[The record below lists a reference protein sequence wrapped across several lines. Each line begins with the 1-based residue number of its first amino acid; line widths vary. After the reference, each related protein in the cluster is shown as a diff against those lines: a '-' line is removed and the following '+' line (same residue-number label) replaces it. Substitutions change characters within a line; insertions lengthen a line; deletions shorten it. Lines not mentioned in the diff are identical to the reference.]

1 MIESLSQGDGLGNYA
16 AVIES
21 SAGRRALIAT
31 VLAAALVAV
40 LSVAVGGLLA
50 WYAHSARRGW
60 VRAVLWFTILVPFF
74 VGAIPKNYAMV
85 LLLADNGPLNSLL
98 DELGMEPVSLLYT
111 STGVIVG
118 MVYTMV
124 PYAALCLYGVFLRID
139 ETLIVAARST
149 GASWSRVAATVVLPL
164 AMPGVVAGLALVF
177 AIALGFYVT
186 PVLLGG
192 AEAPFMATLIGEYV
206 LAQFDYPLASAAS
219 VMLLAVALLVLGIV
233 LRAVGRERLLRA
245 VA

>member
-1 MIESLSQGDGLGNYA
+1 M
-16 AVIES
+16 IES
-21 SAGRRALIAT
+21 SAGRRALVAT
-31 VLAAALVAV
+31 VLAAALVAM
-40 LSVAVGGLLA
+40 LSVAIGALLA
-50 WYAHSARRGW
+50 WYAHGARRGW
-60 VRAVLWFTILVPFF
+60 VRALLWFTILVPFF
-74 VGAIPKNYAMV
+74 VGVIPKNYAMV
-85 LLLADNGPLNSLL
+85 LLLADNGPLNGLL
-98 DELGMEPVSLLYT
+98 EALGIGPVSLLYT
-111 STGVIVG
+111 TTGVIAG

-139 ETLIVAARST
+139 ETLIAAARST

-164 AMPGVVAGLALVF
+164 ALPGVVAGLTLVF

-219 VMLLAVALLVLGIV
+219 VMLLAVALLTIGVVLAAI
-233 LRAVGRERLLRA
+233 GRERLLRA

>member
-1 MIESLSQGDGLGNYA
+1 VSQGDGLGNYV

-31 VLAAALVAV
+31 VLAAALVAA
-40 LSVAVGGLLA
+40 LSVAIGGLLA
-50 WYAHSARRGW
+50 WYAHSARCGW
-60 VRAVLWFTILVPFF
+60 IRAVLWFTILVPFF
-74 VGAIPKNYAMV
+74 VGVIPKSYAMV
-85 LLLADNGPLNSLL
+85 LLLADNGPLNGLL
-98 DELGMEPVSLLYT
+98 GELGLGPVNLLYT
-111 STGVIVG
+111 TTGVIAG

-139 ETLIVAARST
+139 ETLIAAARST
-149 GASWSRVAATVVLPL
+149 GASWTRVATTVVLPL
-164 AMPGVVAGLALVF
+164 ALPGIVAGLALVF

-192 AEAPFMATLIGEYV
+192 AEAPFVATLIGEYV

-219 VMLLAVALLVLGIV
+219 VMLLAVALLVIGVALSAI
-233 LRAVGRERLLRA
+233 GRERLLRA